1 MDLYS
6 KILNIKGQNSRQS
19 IVDAIRETKEK
30 LKGLDYERMC
40 LVYNWYL
47 YENLKDMSCLD
58 YIVDTDD
65 LGFDYK
71 HRFVLVPVD
80 DSNYYLADLTYKQF
94 GKEDEVLTKLY
105 NDGYEKIDND
115 KYNYYLNSDKLD
127 EILDEGRDKASFKAD
142 KMIEK
147 MERALGL
154 GRKRK

>member
-1 MDLYS
+1 MSLYDRM
-6 KILNIKGQNSRQS
+6 LNIANLNKETVIKR
-19 IVDAIRETKEK
+19 AIENTKSD
-30 LKGLDYERMC
+30 LDGLEYERMC

-47 YENLKDMSCLD
+47 YENLKDMSCLA

-94 GKEDEVLTKLY
+94 GKDDEVLNKLY

-115 KYNYYLNSDKLD
+115 KYRYYLSKVTGSDKDITID
-127 EILDEGRDKASFKAD
+127 ESLFREAK
-142 KMIEK
+142 
-147 MERALGL
+147 GL
-154 GRKRK
+154 GK